1 MKSLKRHEGYLLI
14 DHRNS
19 PGVTPEF
26 VRAAGLDV
34 PAVGAGV
41 TFEAATFKCPHCQD
55 RVILNPN
62 RTRDRHYCAKH
73 DHYVCDKPTCVLE
86 CTPFEKIIE
95 KFQNAVLLGEQRG
108 E

>member
-26 VRAAGLDV
+26 VRAAGLDA
-34 PAVGAGV
+34 PAVGAGL
-41 TFEAATFKCPHCQD
+41 TFEAAIIRCSHCQT
-55 RVILNPN
+55 RVILNPK
-62 RTRDRHYCAKH
+62 RTRDRHHCASC
-73 DHYVCDKPTCVLE
+73 DHYVCDKPSCVLE
-86 CTPFEKIIE
+86 CKPFEKVIE
-95 KFQNAVLLGEQRG
+95 QFQNMILLAEQRG